1 MVRYI
6 LKRLLQFIPSLIL
19 ITFLGFLLNDYAPV
33 DPAELLAMRTR
44 ESGKPLTAQQHDN
57 ILREQRHKLGL
68 DLPMFYFSIN
78 ANYECDTLERIPNR
92 SERETLKKLN
102 EEYRNWPVVQQY
114 YLTLKTTIDSTEK
127 FLFKLQTFF
136 SWIDPI
142 TGGINYPDTYPTS
155 EYHFYIRPT
164 AEDIT
169 RISLAHEKLIQL
181 LNVSDEKQ
189 IEKQLHELDSLVT
202 IPRIYRK
209 ITEGVDTTFNLLK
222 SSKPL
227 ASFPYPTISFN
238 TDNRYHRWLFGDGEG
253 MLGAI
258 RGDFGVS
265 YQSGQKVGKIIASHI
280 GFTLLFSLGG
290 IFLAYLISIPLG
302 VYAAVKKNSW
312 FDRVSSVV
320 LFLLYSMPSFW
331 LATLLLMCFAN
342 PDTLYWFET
351 SGIKPAQGYP
361 TDANIFQKFI
371 ISLPYIVLPLIC
383 FTYSSLAFLSRTLR
397 VSVLENIKQDYITT
411 ARAKGLPQNKV
422 IWRHAFRNSLLPMIT
437 VLANVFPYAIG
448 GSVILETVF
457 TLPGMGFETY
467 RAILGQDYPVIM
479 AMLTLTAVLT
489 IIGLLVQDILYAIAD
504 PRISYNRKK

>member
-1 MVRYI
+1 
-6 LKRLLQFIPSLIL
+6 
-19 ITFLGFLLNDYAPV
+19 
-33 DPAELLAMRTR
+33 
-44 ESGKPLTAQQHDN
+44 
-57 ILREQRHKLGL
+57 
-68 DLPMFYFSIN
+68 
-78 ANYECDTLERIPNR
+78 
-92 SERETLKKLN
+92 
-102 EEYRNWPVVQQY
+102 
-114 YLTLKTTIDSTEK
+114 
-127 FLFKLQTFF
+127 
-136 SWIDPI
+136 
-142 TGGINYPDTYPTS
+142 
-155 EYHFYIRPT
+155 
-164 AEDIT
+164 
-169 RISLAHEKLIQL
+169 
-181 LNVSDEKQ
+181 
-189 IEKQLHELDSLVT
+189 
-202 IPRIYRK
+202 
-209 ITEGVDTTFNLLK
+209 
-222 SSKPL
+222 
-227 ASFPYPTISFN
+227 
-238 TDNRYHRWLFGDGEG
+238 LFGDGEG

-258 RGDFGVS
+258 RGDFGTS

-361 TDANIFQKFI
+361 VDANIFQKFI

-422 IWRHAFRNSLLPMIT
+422 VWRHAFRNSLLPLIT

>member
-1 MVRYI
+1 LVRYI

-19 ITFLGFLLNDYAPV
+19 ITFLGFLINDYAPV

-78 ANYECDTLERIPNR
+78 ANYECDTLERIPSR

-102 EEYRNWPVVQQY
+102 EEYKNWEAISRY
-114 YLTLKTTIDSTEK
+114 YRDTKDALKSFEGYWIYIGVDSVINDDIQSIRILNKPENIERIKLAEDKANQLFLISDAAQIKNHLRQIDSLTA
-127 FLFKLQTFF
+127 
-136 SWIDPI
+136 IAPI
-142 TGGINYPDTYPTS
+142 CNS
-155 EYHFYIRPT
+155 FYSSVNSSFNR
-164 AEDIT
+164 IT
-169 RISLAHEKLIQL
+169 
-181 LNVSDEKQ
+181 
-189 IEKQLHELDSLVT
+189 
-202 IPRIYRK
+202 
-209 ITEGVDTTFNLLK
+209 K
-222 SSKPL
+222 SN
-227 ASFPYPTISFN
+227 SFPYPTISFN
-238 TDNRYHRWLFGDGEG
+238 TDNRYHRWLFGNGEG

-265 YQSGQKVGKIIASHI
+265 YQSGQKVGKIIASHL

-361 TDANIFQKFI
+361 TDAGIFQKLI
-371 ISLPYIVLPLIC
+371 ISLPYIILPLIC

-422 IWRHAFRNSLLPMIT
+422 VWRHAFRNSLLPLIT

>member
-78 ANYECDTLERIPNR
+78 ANYECDTLEKIPSR

-102 EEYRNWPVVQQY
+102 EEYRNWPKISNY
-114 YLTLKTTIDSTEK
+114 YLKIKEEQNKLAILNIDSDSLTDNKKYCLE
-127 FLFKLQTFF
+127 LLNDLLGISEDTI
-136 SWIDPI
+136 IDNIILRYDFPRSLIGPENTSVPRI
-142 TGGINYPDTYPTS
+142 TGSFVPYSDLHNAYS
-155 EYHFYIRPT
+155 ELTNSNQSP
-164 AEDIT
+164 
-169 RISLAHEKLIQL
+169 
-181 LNVSDEKQ
+181 
-189 IEKQLHELDSLVT
+189 
-202 IPRIYRK
+202 
-209 ITEGVDTTFNLLK
+209 
-222 SSKPL
+222 
-227 ASFPYPTISFN
+227 SFTYPTISFN
-238 TDNRYHRWLFGDGEG
+238 LNNRYHRWLFGDGEG

-258 RGDFGVS
+258 RGDFGTS

-361 TDANIFQKFI
+361 VDANIFQKFI

-422 IWRHAFRNSLLPMIT
+422 VWRHAFRNSLLPLIT

>member
-19 ITFLGFLLNDYAPV
+19 ITFLGFLLNDYAPI

-44 ESGKPLTAQQHDN
+44 EGGNPLTAQQHET

-78 ANYECDTLERIPNR
+78 ANYECDTLDRIPNR
-92 SERETLKKLN
+92 TERETLKKLN
-102 EEYRNWPVVQQY
+102 EEYRNWPAVVTYHHAIKKLLDGFPGYFQLVNMY
-114 YLTLKTTIDSTEK
+114 DRKEK
-127 FLFKLQTFF
+127 KF
-136 SWIDPI
+136 
-142 TGGINYPDTYPTS
+142 NYPDGITCILADWKAILDTVN
-155 EYHFYIRPT
+155 IANMKL
-164 AEDIT
+164 AE
-169 RISLAHEKLIQL
+169 EKTKAL
-181 LNVSDEKQ
+181 LSVSDSAQ
-189 IEKQLHELDSLVT
+189 ISKEIHVIDSLMHPLRSFPEKVQTKDLSEAFTAMQFSSPT
-202 IPRIYRK
+202 I
-209 ITEGVDTTFNLLK
+209 
-222 SSKPL
+222 
-227 ASFPYPTISFN
+227 PYPTFSFH
-238 TDNRYHRWLFGDGEG
+238 TDNRYHRWLFGDGESN
-253 MLGAI
+253 LGVL
-258 RGDFGVS
+258 RGDFGTS
-265 YQSGQKVGKIIASHI
+265 YTSGQKVGKIIASHI

-290 IFLAYLISIPLG
+290 ILLAYLISIPLG

-331 LATLLLMCFAN
+331 LATLLLVCFAN
-342 PDTLYWFET
+342 PDTFYWFET
-351 SGIKPAQGYP
+351 SGLKPAQGYP
-361 TDANIFQKFI
+361 VDANIFQKLY

-422 IWRHAFRNSLLPMIT
+422 VWRHAFRNSLLPMIT

-489 IIGLLVQDILYAIAD
+489 IIGLLVQDILYALAD

>member
-1 MVRYI
+1 LIRYI

-19 ITFLGFLLNDYAPV
+19 ITFLGFLLNDYAPI

-44 ESGKPLTAQQHDN
+44 EGGNPLTAKQHET

-92 SERETLKKLN
+92 SEREALKTLN
-102 EEYRNWPVVQQY
+102 ERYRNWPAITKYYNAVKLEQY
-114 YLTLKTTIDSTEK
+114 KLRPLDSDTGTIKDLKLFAAEKLSHVLTLTDDTLIINELHSVDVKK
-127 FLFKLQTFF
+127 FNIYKGDTLQ
-136 SWIDPI
+136 
-142 TGGINYPDTYPTS
+142 PDRNRFEPT
-155 EYHFYIRPT
+155 HRPH
-164 AEDIT
+164 AAYYDLQH
-169 RISLAHEKLIQL
+169 SEKL
-181 LNVSDEKQ
+181 S
-189 IEKQLHELDSLVT
+189 T
-202 IPRIYRK
+202 I
-209 ITEGVDTTFNLLK
+209 T
-222 SSKPL
+222 
-227 ASFPYPTISFN
+227 YPTISLN
-238 TDNRYHRWLFGDGEG
+238 TDNRYHRWLFGDGESN
-253 MLGAI
+253 LGVL
-258 RGDFGVS
+258 RGDFGTS
-265 YQSGQKVGKIIASHI
+265 YTSGQKVGKIIASHI

-290 IFLAYLISIPLG
+290 ILLAYIISIPLG

-331 LATLLLMCFAN
+331 LATLLLVCFAN

-351 SGIKPAQGYP
+351 SGLKPAQGYP
-361 TDANIFQKFI
+361 VDANIFQKLW

-489 IIGLLVQDILYAIAD
+489 IIGLLVQDILYALAD

>member
-1 MVRYI
+1 MIRYI

-19 ITFLGFLLNDYAPV
+19 ITFLGFLLNDYAPI

-44 ESGKPLTAQQHDN
+44 EGGNPLTAQQHET

-92 SERETLKKLN
+92 TERETLKKLN
-102 EEYRNWPVVQQY
+102 EEYRNWPAVSDY
-114 YLTLKTTIDSTEK
+114 YKEIKDFATYIPTMYNSMVNIYDKIKIDSTYQPEITDIRPFITPDNIDRLKALKEK
-127 FLFKLQTFF
+127 SVQLVSLENEIEIENLFNE
-136 SWIDPI
+136 IDSLAKPMVSPLAYRKMTTNLRDAFAAVKI
-142 TGGINYPDTYPTS
+142 SSPTSILYPT
-155 EYHFYIRPT
+155 F
-164 AEDIT
+164 
-169 RISLAHEKLIQL
+169 
-181 LNVSDEKQ
+181 
-189 IEKQLHELDSLVT
+189 
-202 IPRIYRK
+202 
-209 ITEGVDTTFNLLK
+209 
-222 SSKPL
+222 
-227 ASFPYPTISFN
+227 SFH
-238 TDNRYHRWLFGDGEG
+238 TDNRYHRWLFGDGESN
-253 MLGAI
+253 LGVL
-258 RGDFGVS
+258 RGDFGTS
-265 YQSGQKVGKIIASHI
+265 YTSGQKVGKIIASHI

-290 IFLAYLISIPLG
+290 ILLAYLISIPLG

-331 LATLLLMCFAN
+331 LATLLLVCFAN

-351 SGIKPAQGYP
+351 SGLKPAQGYP
-361 TDANIFQKFI
+361 VDANIFQKLW

-422 IWRHAFRNSLLPMIT
+422 VWRHAFRNSLLPMIT

-489 IIGLLVQDILYAIAD
+489 IIGLLVQDILYALAD

>member
-1 MVRYI
+1 
-6 LKRLLQFIPSLIL
+6 L
-19 ITFLGFLLNDYAPV
+19 
-33 DPAELLAMRTR
+33 
-44 ESGKPLTAQQHDN
+44 
-57 ILREQRHKLGL
+57 
-68 DLPMFYFSIN
+68 
-78 ANYECDTLERIPNR
+78 
-92 SERETLKKLN
+92 
-102 EEYRNWPVVQQY
+102 
-114 YLTLKTTIDSTEK
+114 
-127 FLFKLQTFF
+127 
-136 SWIDPI
+136 
-142 TGGINYPDTYPTS
+142 
-155 EYHFYIRPT
+155 
-164 AEDIT
+164 
-169 RISLAHEKLIQL
+169 
-181 LNVSDEKQ
+181 
-189 IEKQLHELDSLVT
+189 
-202 IPRIYRK
+202 
-209 ITEGVDTTFNLLK
+209 
-222 SSKPL
+222 
-227 ASFPYPTISFN
+227 N
-238 TDNRYHRWLFGDGEG
+238 TDNRYHRWLFGDGESN
-253 MLGAI
+253 LGVL
-258 RGDFGVS
+258 RGDFGTS
-265 YQSGQKVGKIIASHI
+265 YTSGQKVGKIIASHI

-290 IFLAYLISIPLG
+290 ILLAYIISIPLG

-331 LATLLLMCFAN
+331 LATLLLVCFAN

-351 SGIKPAQGYP
+351 SGLKPAQGYP
-361 TDANIFQKFI
+361 VDANIFQKLW

-489 IIGLLVQDILYAIAD
+489 IIGLLVQDILYALAD

>member
-78 ANYECDTLERIPNR
+78 DWYECDTLERIPR
-92 SERETLKKLN
+92 RDERENLKRLNDNYKIWWQVSKYYKSLKVEQAKLQILPTDTDSIIAIKN
-102 EEYRNWPVVQQY
+102 TCLEKINRVLVSDNDSIITHELRVCRI
-114 YLTLKTTIDSTEK
+114 LLKIDST
-127 FLFKLQTFF
+127 Q
-136 SWIDPI
+136 
-142 TGGINYPDTYPTS
+142 
-155 EYHFYIRPT
+155 
-164 AEDIT
+164 
-169 RISLAHEKLIQL
+169 
-181 LNVSDEKQ
+181 VSDNY
-189 IEKQLHELDSLVT
+189 DSHFEPWESYMDLKLYT
-202 IPRIYRK
+202 DDRA
-209 ITEGVDTTFNLLK
+209 LLGI
-222 SSKPL
+222 S
-227 ASFPYPTISFN
+227 YPTISFN
-238 TDNRYHRWLFGDGEG
+238 TDNRYHRWLFGNGEG

-361 TDANIFQKFI
+361 VDANIFQKFI

-383 FTYSSLAFLSRTLR
+383 FTYASLAFLSRTLR

-411 ARAKGLPQNKV
+411 ARAKGLPKNKV
-422 IWRHAFRNSLLPMIT
+422 VWRHAFRNSLLPLIT

>member
-102 EEYRNWPVVQQY
+102 EEYRNWANVAKY
-114 YLTLKTTIDSTEK
+114 YSEIKKLKQEYELFSVKVTSIDSSNNARNDGIIEQHWSPETIELTKLTGEKVEQLLTLSDDIQIENQLKVIDSLT
-127 FLFKLQTFF
+127 
-136 SWIDPI
+136 
-142 TGGINYPDTYPTS
+142 
-155 EYHFYIRPT
+155 T
-164 AEDIT
+164 ANRVDNLKNLRKAFDIL
-169 RISLAHEKLIQL
+169 RSC
-181 LNVSDEKQ
+181 
-189 IEKQLHELDSLVT
+189 
-202 IPRIYRK
+202 R
-209 ITEGVDTTFNLLK
+209 
-222 SSKPL
+222 SS
-227 ASFPYPTISFN
+227 SFPYPTISFH

-258 RGDFGVS
+258 RGDFGIS

-361 TDANIFQKFI
+361 TDANIFQKLA

-411 ARAKGLPQNKV
+411 ARAKGLPQGKV
-422 IWRHAFRNSLLPMIT
+422 IWKHAFRNSLLPLIT

>member
-6 LKRLLQFIPSLIL
+6 LKRLVQFIPSLIL
-19 ITFLGFLLNDYAPV
+19 ITFLGFLLNDFAPV

-44 ESGKPLTAQQHDN
+44 ESGKPLTAQQHVN

-92 SERETLKKLN
+92 SEREMLKKLN
-102 EEYRNWPVVQQY
+102 EEYRKWPAVSKY
-114 YLTLKTTIDSTEK
+114 YIELKKCNTSLLLLCGSIATEYDKIKSDSIIESVCYGNRRTITLENVEQVKTAQEKANQLLTL
-127 FLFKLQTFF
+127 
-136 SWIDPI
+136 
-142 TGGINYPDTYPTS
+142 
-155 EYHFYIRPT
+155 
-164 AEDIT
+164 
-169 RISLAHEKLIQL
+169 
-181 LNVSDEKQ
+181 SDNIQ
-189 IEKQLHELDSLVT
+189 IEKQLVEIDSL
-202 IPRIYRK
+202 
-209 ITEGVDTTFNLLK
+209 L
-222 SSKPL
+222 KPL
-227 ASFPYPTISFN
+227 RLDYRYYKSPIRPLRDAFSDLKKYSQSYISYPSISFN

-265 YQSGQKVGKIIASHI
+265 YQSGQKVGKIIASHV

-290 IFLAYLISIPLG
+290 IFLAYLISLPLG

-361 TDANIFQKFI
+361 VDANIFQKFI

-422 IWRHAFRNSLLPMIT
+422 VWRHAFRNSLLPLIT

>member
-6 LKRLLQFIPSLIL
+6 LKRLVQFIPSLIL

-92 SERETLKKLN
+92 TERETLKKLN
-102 EEYRNWPVVQQY
+102 EEYRNWPAVQQY
-114 YLTLKTTIDSTEK
+114 YLSLKAEQSKISLLDDSNDNLATIKNFCLDKINQVLTSDDDSLIETALIESGKMQGLDTK
-127 FLFKLQTFF
+127 FEHVSELLNRV
-136 SWIDPI
+136 SNYEPI
-142 TGGINYPDTYPTS
+142 NTYNGLRDSSPDLLTYPT
-155 EYHFYIRPT
+155 F
-164 AEDIT
+164 
-169 RISLAHEKLIQL
+169 
-181 LNVSDEKQ
+181 
-189 IEKQLHELDSLVT
+189 
-202 IPRIYRK
+202 
-209 ITEGVDTTFNLLK
+209 
-222 SSKPL
+222 
-227 ASFPYPTISFN
+227 SFH
-238 TDNRYHRWLFGDGEG
+238 TDNRYHRWLFGDGESN
-253 MLGAI
+253 LGVL
-258 RGDFGVS
+258 RGDFGTS
-265 YQSGQKVGKIIASHI
+265 YTSGQKVGKIIASHI

-331 LATLLLMCFAN
+331 LATLLLVCFAN
-342 PDTLYWFET
+342 PDSFYWFET
-351 SGIKPAQGYP
+351 SGLKPAQGYP
-361 TDANIFQKFI
+361 VDANIFQKFI

-489 IIGLLVQDILYAIAD
+489 IIGLLVQDILYALAD

>member
-44 ESGKPLTAQQHDN
+44 ESGKPLTAQQHEN

-102 EEYRNWPVVQQY
+102 EEYKNWPAVAKY
-114 YLTLKTTIDSTEK
+114 YIELKKYNDNLIVMHNSVIRDYDIIKLEPMPEAICTNGNIRHILTPNNIERVKIAQEKATQLLTLT
-127 FLFKLQTFF
+127 
-136 SWIDPI
+136 
-142 TGGINYPDTYPTS
+142 
-155 EYHFYIRPT
+155 
-164 AEDIT
+164 
-169 RISLAHEKLIQL
+169 
-181 LNVSDEKQ
+181 DEIQ
-189 IEKQLHELDSLVT
+189 IEKLLNEVDSLLVPFYPGLRDHRGPT
-202 IPRIYRK
+202 MSLR
-209 ITEGVDTTFNLLK
+209 EAFFFLK
-222 SSKPL
+222 EYENSW
-227 ASFPYPTISFN
+227 FTYPTISFH
-238 TDNRYHRWLFGDGEG
+238 TDNRYHRWLFGNGEG

-312 FDRVSSVV
+312 FDRSSSVV

-361 TDANIFQKFI
+361 TDANIFQKLA

-422 IWRHAFRNSLLPMIT
+422 VWRHAFRNSLLPLIT

-479 AMLTLTAVLT
+479 AMLTLTAMLT

>member
-1 MVRYI
+1 VVTYHHAIKKLIDGFPGYFQLVNMYDRKEKKFNYPSGTLCI
-6 LKRLLQFIPSLIL
+6 LADWKAILDTVNIANMKLAEEKTKALFSVSDSAQISKEIQVIDSLMKPLRTYPAKAQTQDLSEAFTALQFSSP
-19 ITFLGFLLNDYAPV
+19 
-33 DPAELLAMRTR
+33 
-44 ESGKPLTAQQHDN
+44 
-57 ILREQRHKLGL
+57 
-68 DLPMFYFSIN
+68 
-78 ANYECDTLERIPNR
+78 
-92 SERETLKKLN
+92 
-102 EEYRNWPVVQQY
+102 
-114 YLTLKTTIDSTEK
+114 TI
-127 FLFKLQTFF
+127 
-136 SWIDPI
+136 
-142 TGGINYPDTYPTS
+142 
-155 EYHFYIRPT
+155 
-164 AEDIT
+164 
-169 RISLAHEKLIQL
+169 
-181 LNVSDEKQ
+181 
-189 IEKQLHELDSLVT
+189 
-202 IPRIYRK
+202 
-209 ITEGVDTTFNLLK
+209 
-222 SSKPL
+222 
-227 ASFPYPTISFN
+227 PYPTFSFH
-238 TDNRYHRWLFGDGEG
+238 TDNRYHRWLFGDGESN
-253 MLGAI
+253 LGVL
-258 RGDFGVS
+258 RGDFGTS
-265 YQSGQKVGKIIASHI
+265 YTSGQKVGKIIASHI

-290 IFLAYLISIPLG
+290 ILLAYLISIPLG

-331 LATLLLMCFAN
+331 LATLLLVCFAN

-351 SGIKPAQGYP
+351 SGLKPAQGYP
-361 TDANIFQKFI
+361 VDANIFQKLW

-489 IIGLLVQDILYAIAD
+489 IIGLLVQDILYALAD